1 MTDFIHVMAAAVERY
16 ETKSLVKYPTWE
28 KLSNKEQ
35 VEAVFDELEE
45 WGEAVESGDVH
56 GEHGEISEAI
66 DCIAVLAR
74 RIMELSK

>member
-45 WGEAVESGDVH
+45 WARPLNPVMFTRTRRDQRGD
-56 GEHGEISEAI
+56 
-66 DCIAVLAR
+66 
-74 RIMELSK
+74 